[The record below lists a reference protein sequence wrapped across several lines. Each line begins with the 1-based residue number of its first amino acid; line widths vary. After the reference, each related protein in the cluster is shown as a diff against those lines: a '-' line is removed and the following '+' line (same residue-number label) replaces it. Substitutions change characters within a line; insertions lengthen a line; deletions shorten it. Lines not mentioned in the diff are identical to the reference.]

1 VPVGLTSFI
10 DEMGTEFTL
19 MMAAAVTSILP
30 VIILFL
36 AGQRWFVEGIMSSG
50 VKG

>member
-1 VPVGLTSFI
+1 
-10 DEMGTEFTL
+10 
-19 MMAAAVTSILP
+19 MMAAAVSSILP

-36 AGQRWFVEGIMSSG
+36 AGQKWFIEGVVSSG